1 MSKQSLILSGIV
13 SGGLAIAMSSGSA
26 SASLLIYEPFDY
38 TAGSDIAGQTNTYSA
53 GNPAWA
59 AAGTATAPVHQVIS
73 GSLTAPAGLPP
84 AIGNAGGTMNA
95 DNTQLDRIALGADY
109 AANTTLYY
117 SLLLNIPS
125 ITGLTVP
132 NTNLNAN
139 NDVLVAFN
147 NGSGTGTRPSNWAGE
162 LVIRLGSVANT
173 YNLGIRASNTTAST
187 TYWTADLNPGD
198 THFIV
203 VRYAQG
209 ATDSSG
215 TDDSNA
221 IWLNPSSANFGVV
234 EGSVPA
240 PDGSSNGTINASS
253 PSNNFARSLL
263 IGAGIATGA
272 APNQNNIDEIRV
284 GTTWADVTPVPEP
297 VGLAGVAGLG
307 MLALRRRRA

>member
-1 MSKQSLILSGIV
+1 MLKQTLAV
-13 SGGLAIAMSSGSA
+13 GGLALALGSTSA

-38 TAGSDIAGQTNTYSA
+38 TAGSAIAGQTNTYST
-53 GNPAWA
+53 GSPAWA
-59 AAGTATAPVHQVIS
+59 AAGAATSPVHQVIS
-73 GSLTAPAGLPP
+73 GSLTAPSGLPA

-95 DNTQLDRIALGADY
+95 DNTQLDRIPLGADY
-109 AANTTLYY
+109 GANTTLYS

-125 ITGLTVP
+125 ITGLTTA

-139 NDVLVAFN
+139 NDILIGFN
-147 NGSGTGTRPSNWAGE
+147 NAVGASGTRPSNWAGE

-173 YNLGIRASNTTAST
+173 YNLGIRASNTTANT

-203 VRYAQG
+203 VRYTQG

-240 PDGSSNGTINASS
+240 PDGSSNGTINAAS
-253 PSNNFARSLL
+253 PLNNFARSLL
-263 IGAGIATGA
+263 IGAGIAAGA
-272 APNQNNIDEIRV
+272 APSQNNIDEIRV

-297 VGLAGVAGLG
+297 MGLAGVAAFGL
-307 MLALRRRRA
+307 LAFRRRRV